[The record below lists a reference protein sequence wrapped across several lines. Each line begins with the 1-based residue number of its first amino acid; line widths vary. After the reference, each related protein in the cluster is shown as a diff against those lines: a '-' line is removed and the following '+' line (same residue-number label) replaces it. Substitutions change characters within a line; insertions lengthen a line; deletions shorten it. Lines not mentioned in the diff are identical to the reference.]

1 MSPYFLDTFDFA
13 DGNWPSSG
21 DLGSWDSAVSP
32 TNMLHRG
39 AGRHGYGLSIGP
51 NPSGNSNIT
60 KNLDFSWAGFNYGAK
75 IGFWINPSLTLQATS
90 KKAPLI
96 YLTDMTN
103 GGMNQFYAYF
113 TGSTSTGLKLQVYF
127 AGATGGGAP
136 MPINFQPY
144 YTWNLGNY
152 PINAWYWVSF
162 RVGWGGAGDGGR
174 QHVLLKIYD
183 SNHTVLAGLPWTD
196 SATNG
201 DGNNIPTWTGDDTP
215 YGMNTENAM
224 AVTSLTLGCRIQT
237 ASGMT
242 GTILQDILAVYDV
255 TMASAQGLLD
265 GDGFLIPLEFN
276 MTIPLGPPAGSRSL
290 LGVGT

>member
-21 DLGSWDSAVSP
+21 DLGLWDSAVSP

-51 NPSGNSNIT
+51 NPGGNSNIT
-60 KNLDFSWAGFNYGAK
+60 KNLDFSFGGFSYGAK

-96 YLTDMTN
+96 YISDMPN
-103 GGMNQFYAYF
+103 GGMNTFYAYF

-127 AGATGGGAP
+127 TGAMQNGTFP
-136 MPINFQPY
+136 VNYQPY

-152 PINAWYWVSF
+152 PMNAWYWVSF
-162 RVGWGGAGDGGR
+162 RVGWGGSGDGGR

-183 SNHTVLAGLPWTD
+183 SNYNVLAGLPWTD

-201 DGNNIPTWTGDDTP
+201 DGNNTQTWTGDDTP